1 MSEPVGNA
9 ARTPGQV
16 PGNSH
21 RDREAPKKDIV
32 EDAPP
37 AKKMVEG
44 KVVTR
49 KVPWYKR
56 FAHSLIADDA
66 SSIGDYL
73 VVDILVPAV
82 RNLIAD
88 TIKGGTDRV
97 IYGHSRGRA
106 RGSMIGE
113 RGSLRTRYD
122 QISEGEPRRMLSR
135 EARATHNFNDI
146 VLADREE
153 AVEVVEA
160 LIDRVHRFKTAAVSD
175 LYDFV
180 GETGSYADRN
190 WGWTDLRDADVRQV
204 RGGWLLDLPKPE
216 PLR

>member
-9 ARTPGQV
+9 ARTPGDV
-16 PGNSH
+16 PSNTLKG
-21 RDREAPKKDIV
+21 REAPKREVV

-37 AKKMVEG
+37 AEKMVEG
-44 KVVTR
+44 NVITR

-56 FAHSLIADDA
+56 FAKSLIAEDA
-66 SSIGDYL
+66 TSIGDYL
-73 VVDILVPAV
+73 IVDILVPAV
-82 RNLIAD
+82 KNLIAD

-97 IYGHSRGRA
+97 IYGQARGRG
-106 RGSMIGE
+106 RGVLGD
-113 RGSLRTRYD
+113 RPGLRTRYD
-122 QISEGEPRRMLSR
+122 QMSDREPRRMLSR
-135 EARATHNFNDI
+135 ESRATHNFSDI
-146 VLADREE
+146 VLSDREE

-160 LIDRVHRFKTAAVSD
+160 LIDRVERYRSAAVSD

-190 WGWTDLRDADVRQV
+190 WGWTDLRGADVRQV
-204 RGGWLLDLPKPE
+204 RGGWLLDLPSPE